1 MTTLL
6 AQLSDPH
13 VLAPGRRLAAGVDPN
28 RMLATALQAV
38 RAYEPDGLLITG
50 DLVESGEPA
59 QYAEL
64 GRLLQGLPFP
74 VWVLPGNHDERQA
87 LRRWLTQAGL
97 PLQHGPL
104 GDGPWLEQAVTLG
117 PLRLLL
123 LDSLCPGAAHGELCQ
138 ARLDWLARQ
147 LHAHPCTPTLVALHH
162 PPFRCGLAAMDDMA
176 LLRGA
181 AALEALLRQH
191 PQVERLLCGH
201 LHRATQCRFGGTLAM
216 SAPSCAHQLL
226 LDLDPDA
233 PLAAVLEPPAL
244 MLHRWDGQRM
254 VSHLQPI
261 GEYAAAW
268 HG

>member
-13 VLAPGRRLAAGVDPN
+13 VLGPGRRLAGGVDPN
-28 RMLATALQAV
+28 RLLAAALQAV
-38 RAYEPDGLLITG
+38 RAHEPAGLLISG

-64 GRLLQGLPFP
+64 GRLLTGLPFP
-74 VWVLPGNHDERQA
+74 VWVQAGNHDERGA
-87 LRRWLTQAGL
+87 LRRWLAQAGL
-97 PLQHGPL
+97 PLQHGAL
-104 GDGPWLEQAVTLG
+104 GDGPWLQQAISLG

-123 LDSLCPGAAHGELCQ
+123 LDSLCPGSPHGELCE

-147 LHAHPCTPTLVALHH
+147 LHAHPRTPTLVAVHH
-162 PPFRCGLAAMDDMA
+162 PPYRCGLAAMDEMA

-181 AALEALLRQH
+181 GALETLLRQH

-216 SAPSCAHQLL
+216 SAPSSAHQLL
-226 LDLDPDA
+226 LNLEPGA
-233 PLAAVLEPPAL
+233 ALAAVLEPPAFL
-244 MLHRWDGQRM
+244 LHRWDGQRL

-261 GEYAAAW
+261 GDY
-268 HG
+268 GLPMPC